1 MALSAEDESAYNML
15 AMKMQRDVNCLSDPD
30 RSVRRRAA
38 DKLNR
43 TLQNEAS
50 RASSAVLRTLCVSN
64 LQRPLLQCAENDAV
78 EKCRERAL
86 TSLLFLCENGALEL
100 SNATLKELVALA
112 NARLGKLPYPEP
124 TEEIRLLVLQLLH
137 TFLKQFAAVKDAPTS
152 LCDVITEMANALG
165 KTAVDPF
172 PDAKK
177 MSAECVILISKNW
190 KSDVGMQIGTIVRPL
205 AANLGHQHSRVR
217 VCALQALE
225 GAVPCGSEALPEL
238 MKEILLPAVSKVIFD
253 HAPSVRKQLVI
264 TLAAWLGQIDQIQQ
278 FEASIFPIF
287 LAGVV
292 DEAPEV
298 RELSLFK
305 LYELSISWET
315 GDEDGGVN
323 SSDVELMEVDTQ
335 PTTNAPPLFFETRP
349 PLGARKLAASIRAQV
364 LPPLLDQTRDWT
376 VQVLRERYTQILS
389 AYLILL
395 EQNMNPFLDK
405 IFAAL
410 GKNCRDDE
418 EVVYNSVK
426 ACSSI
431 VGFYA
436 DSQMILASLLPMVAG
451 RLAGQ
456 DTAQH
461 RTNGLILLGM
471 SIEGMTSKTIGSHL
485 DLITEALCD
494 AGLRESEVADLQD
507 QLAGVI
513 ASIVKTAGSLLAQQD
528 EICFRLFWVLNHLLA
543 SSSESSI
550 ADETASESIEELA
563 TKMEQPVQG
572 LYVRYMSKL
581 LDAMTLPSDATTSW
595 EKSNPSRVLFDSLC
609 RRGRAACG
617 ENLNRIVPVFLVHLE
632 PAQDADVRLAF
643 LALLETMLGTDA
655 ISQAFKPFSVGL
667 LQKAIIPNIVWRGG
681 RVAATIRKVAVAC
694 AYTLLRQDI
703 ADHPCLFET
712 APQMLPVLKSSM
724 DDNDAKTRQLVCLA
738 LQYLFVALPGC
749 LGEEPVHQLYAEIL
763 KRLDDSNDTVRKAA
777 CQTFTTFLRAA
788 PKEHFRGTIIDYTLD
803 CLFVHLDDSEPDI
816 QEAVFE
822 VLKGTVAIDAPRLAK
837 KAEENRIRHQ
847 SPRYCDQLLALAT
860 GQSA

>member
-1 MALSAEDESAYNML
+1 MALSPEDEAAYNML
-15 AMKMQRDVNCLSDPD
+15 SMKMQRDVNCLADPD

-38 DKLNR
+38 DKLHR
-43 TLQNEAS
+43 ALQNEAS
-50 RASSAVLRTLCVSN
+50 RVSAAVLRALCTTS
-64 LQRPLLQCAENDAV
+64 LQRPLLQCAESDVV

-86 TSLLFLCENGALEL
+86 TSLLFLCEHGALEP
-100 SNATLKELVALA
+100 SDATLKELVALA

-137 TFLKQFAAVKDAPTS
+137 AFLKQLAAVADAPTS
-152 LCDVITEMANALG
+152 LRDVISELANALG

-190 KSDVGMQIGTIVRPL
+190 KSDVGMQIGTIVRPMV
-205 AANLGHQHSRVR
+205 ANLGHQHSRVR

-225 GAVPCGSEALPEL
+225 AAVPCGSEALPEL
-238 MKEILLPAVSKVIFD
+238 MKEVLLPTVGKVVFD

-264 TLAAWLGQIDQIQQ
+264 TLAAWLAQIEQVQQ
-278 FEASIFPIF
+278 FEAFIFPIF

-298 RELSLFK
+298 RALSLAKLNELS
-305 LYELSISWET
+305 SIWE
-315 GDEDGGVN
+315 GRDEDGGVK
-323 SSDVELMEVDTQ
+323 SSDMELMEVDMDSA
-335 PTTNAPPLFFETRP
+335 NSAPPLFFESRP
-349 PLGARKLAASIRAQV
+349 PLGARKLAASIQTQV
-364 LPPLLDQTRDWT
+364 LPPLLEKTSDWT
-376 VQVLRERYTQILS
+376 VQARERYTQVLS

-405 IFAAL
+405 VFAAL
-410 GKNCRDDE
+410 GKTCRDDE
-418 EVVYNSVK
+418 ETVFNSVK
-426 ACSSI
+426 ACSGV

-471 SIEGMTSKTIGSHL
+471 SIEGMAAKTIGAHL
-485 DLITEALCD
+485 ELIIEALCD

-507 QLAGVI
+507 QLAGVVS
-513 ASIVKTAGSLLAQQD
+513 SIVKTAGALLAQKD
-528 EICFRLFWVLNHLLA
+528 DICFRLFWVLSHLLA
-543 SSSESSI
+543 SSSESSV
-550 ADETASESIEELA
+550 AYETATEAMGELA
-563 TKMEQPVQG
+563 AKTEKPVDA
-572 LYVRYMSKL
+572 LYARYMGKL
-581 LDAMTLPSDATTSW
+581 LDTMVLPTDSAASW
-595 EKSNPSRVLFDSLC
+595 QKSNPSRVLFDSLC
-609 RRGRAACG
+609 RRGGAACG
-617 ENLNRIVPVFLVHLE
+617 ENLEKIVPVFLVHLE

-655 ISQAFKPFSVGL
+655 ISQSFKSFNVSL
-667 LQKAIIPNIVWRGG
+667 LQKAIIPNIVWHGG

-694 AYTLLRQDI
+694 AYTLLRQGI
-703 ADHPCLFET
+703 ADQPCLFET
-712 APQMLPVLKSSM
+712 APQILPVLKSSM
-724 DDNDAKTRQLVCLA
+724 DDSDAKTRQLVCLA
-738 LQYLFVALPGC
+738 FQFLFVALPGC

-777 CQTFTTFLRAA
+777 CQTFATFLKAA
-788 PKEHFRGTIIDYTLD
+788 PKEHFQGTIIDYTLD
-803 CLFVHLDDSEPDI
+803 CLFVHLDDSEPEI

-822 VLKGTVAIDAPRLAK
+822 VLKETVAIDAPRLAK
-837 KAEENRIRHQ
+837 KAEENRSRHQ
-847 SPRYCDQLLALAT
+847 SPRYCDQLLELAT
-860 GQSA
+860 AGSS